1 MYSPPTVSSTS
12 SHLPPPPTPPPLLY
26 MSAFDMHEKKHSFEK
41 TKSLDAGL
49 FLVFLL
55 LSVSF
60 SPLSFH
66 IPSLNGM
73 TQKQASTLCLLIV
86 EGFVLERKCEKKKAS
101 CTEWTWSCVDLPCGS
116 WSSAIY
122 CILLPMINIAA
133 LGAILT
139 CISRTHPTLLTVLWW
154 CEHTH

>member
-12 SHLPPPPTPPPLLY
+12 SHLYLLLLLLLHFSTCLRLTC
-26 MSAFDMHEKKHSFEK
+26 MKKSILLKKQNHWM
-41 TKSLDAGL
+41 LDC

-86 EGFVLERKCEKKKAS
+86 EGFVLERKCEKKKHLAQN
-101 CTEWTWSCVDLPCGS
+101 ELEAV
-116 WSSAIY
+116 
-122 CILLPMINIAA
+122 
-133 LGAILT
+133 LT
-139 CISRTHPTLLTVLWW
+139 CPAVHDHLQSTVY
-154 CEHTH
+154 CCP

>member
-86 EGFVLERKCEKKKAS
+86 EGFVLEGKCEKKKHLAQN
-101 CTEWTWSCVDLPCGS
+101 ELEAV
-116 WSSAIY
+116 
-122 CILLPMINIAA
+122 
-133 LGAILT
+133 LT
-139 CISRTHPTLLTVLWW
+139 CPAVHDHLQSTVY
-154 CEHTH
+154 CCP

>member
-86 EGFVLERKCEKKKAS
+86 EGFVLERKCEKKS
-101 CTEWTWSCVDLPCGS
+101 
-116 WSSAIY
+116 
-122 CILLPMINIAA
+122 ILHRMNLK
-133 LGAILT
+133 L
-139 CISRTHPTLLTVLWW
+139 C
-154 CEHTH
+154 